1 MHTNSMVML
10 QELFITLFPNKY
22 LRGEKMHV
30 IQTVTTSDTKRNGYS
45 IVYIHNNKIK
55 HADYAYKL

>member
-22 LRGEKMHV
+22 SWGGKMRV
-30 IQTVTTSDTKRNGYS
+30 IQTVTTSDTKWNEYS
-45 IVYIHNNKIK
+45 TVYIHNNKIK
-55 HADYAYKL
+55 HAAYAC